1 MRRLIGLAALVFVG
15 VLAWRVGDML
25 STDAIGMAVGMTL
38 GVLAGVPTA
47 ALVLLARRRD
57 DEDKDDDDDYIDVQP
72 TQPTQPTIYADQVT
86 PYTHL
91 MRSAMR
97 MPALPKRSDV
107 EPATLTPAQ
116 IAEVEAYLAHQKTL
130 SGVRQVDPRQFVVR
144 WNGQEKP

>member
-1 MRRLIGLAALVFVG
+1 MKTIAMAMILIGAG
-15 VLAWRVGDML
+15 GLAWTIIDKL

-57 DEDKDDDDDYIDVQP
+57 HEDDGGDDDYIDVQP

-144 WNGQEKP
+144 WNGQENQ